1 MSLLKALNITRWT
14 FCFRLA
20 AQRDYDKL
28 YCVHTSFGGTT
39 LTKVE
44 PLSTQPSQILSREK
58 FYKSS
63 CDWVTPLVNVLSQA
77 NATAQEFQL
86 QVTWKTQFHCAY
98 LQPSFSY
105 LHRFP
110 ACTLDFPHEFERL
123 SAHSINLLLLTWQ
136 VKELYIILRVDVELK
151 LSL

>member
-86 QVTWKTQFHCAY
+86 QVTWKTQFHCVAEP
-98 LQPSFSY
+98 LILAPFPCV
-105 LHRFP
+105 HFRFP
-110 ACTLDFPHEFERL
+110 TWVWTSQCTFNRSF
-123 SAHSINLLLLTWQ
+123 
-136 VKELYIILRVDVELK
+136 IIDLASKITIYSRIDVELK